1 MQSYTISRISPTLT
15 NTAPL
20 FNIRILLC
28 IMNPPPLIILS
39 NYLDSNLFQTV
50 VLWQVKWR
58 QFKQIDL
65 RITLKK
71 NKADSQR

>member
-1 MQSYTISRISPTLT
+1 MQSYTISCISPTLT

-28 IMNPPPLIILS
+28 IMNPAPLIILS
-39 NYLDSNLFQTV
+39 NYLDSNLLQTV